1 MNETII
7 LSVVIPTKER
17 YEYLKILTKS
27 LIKSTSNKYEIII
40 TDNTKLNSEIVEFLG
55 NLNSNK
61 IKYYHYPEWMSVS
74 ENFDKGVSKA
84 QGKYVIALGDDD
96 GVLIDESIEFL
107 EDCLV
112 RNIEAI
118 YPIPIF
124 YQWPDNSHSV
134 WKSTEGTFCKN
145 NKPFYDKKINVE
157 LELEKQLNVGFSYG
171 LGKLP
176 RVYQGFVLNKC
187 LKKLYSN
194 IGTAFPGPS
203 PDMANSVALSTF
215 VKNVEYTNRNLC
227 ISGHSVR
234 SAGGLGGMKK
244 HFGDI
249 EKMSHLP
256 KNSAE
261 LWSDKIPFYWSGPT
275 IYTESARLALLKTN
289 SLLIDKINYNYLYAV
304 CFVFNKYF
312 KNKTSVTVINNNNNS
327 IIKKSQRLFYYYQ
340 IFVKRAINF
349 LNNVKNKKI
358 NKPIHAID
366 VDQVCNIIRSTNG
379 YI

>member
-118 YPIPIF
+118 YPIPILSSF
-124 YQWPDNSHSV
+124 IKY
-134 WKSTEGTFCKN
+134 FFN
-145 NKPFYDKKINVE
+145 NRPY
-157 LELEKQLNVGFSYG
+157 
-171 LGKLP
+171 P
-176 RVYQGFVLNKC
+176 
-187 LKKLYSN
+187 
-194 IGTAFPGPS
+194 
-203 PDMANSVALSTF
+203 M
-215 VKNVEYTNRNLC
+215 
-227 ISGHSVR
+227 
-234 SAGGLGGMKK
+234 
-244 HFGDI
+244 I
-249 EKMSHLP
+249 EK
-256 KNSAE
+256 
-261 LWSDKIPFYWSGPT
+261 
-275 IYTESARLALLKTN
+275 
-289 SLLIDKINYNYLYAV
+289 
-304 CFVFNKYF
+304 
-312 KNKTSVTVINNNNNS
+312 
-327 IIKKSQRLFYYYQ
+327 IISQ
-340 IFVKRAINF
+340 
-349 LNNVKNKKI
+349 
-358 NKPIHAID
+358 
-366 VDQVCNIIRSTNG
+366 
-379 YI
+379 